1 MFMKKSLTLL
11 GFALLLTALAG
22 FFSTAQAQGQ
32 DRQVTF
38 TGFITG
44 GKSNEALP
52 GAYIYIPKAGRG
64 VLSAPNG
71 YFALPVFPGDSVIF
85 SYVGFRTQYHIIP
98 HRLTDLT
105 YSAVVALQ
113 EDVKTLAE
121 VKVYPYATE
130 ELFKE
135 AFVNLKLPDEKEREN
150 LAKNTSPEAIMRQA
164 ATMPMSALANH
175 QNFVNQQFFGR
186 ESVIGRSATPTFAFT
201 NPFAWANFIRSV
213 KRGDF
218 KNKEWRSELN
228 KAPRENVSRKDI
240 LQDDSN

>member
-1 MFMKKSLTLL
+1 MS
-11 GFALLLTALAG
+11 LLLLSGLFTTT
-22 FFSTAQAQGQ
+22 FAQGQ
-32 DRQVTF
+32 DRQITF
-38 TGFITG
+38 TGFLTG
-44 GKSNEALP
+44 GKTNEPLP

-71 YFALPVFPGDSVIF
+71 YFALPVFPGDSIIF

-98 HRLTDLT
+98 ARLTELT

-130 ELFKE
+130 DLFKD

-150 LAKNTSPEAIMRQA
+150 LAKNVSPEAIMRQA
-164 ATMPMSALANH
+164 ATMPMGALANH

-186 ESVIGRSATPTFAFT
+186 ESVIGRSQTPTFSFT

-213 KRGDF
+213 KRGDL

-228 KAPRENVSRKDI
+228 KAPRENVSRKDL
-240 LQDDSN
+240 LQQN

>member
-1 MFMKKSLTLL
+1 MRQSLSYIFL
-11 GFALLLTALAG
+11 GVSLLLLSGSFADTY
-22 FFSTAQAQGQ
+22 AQGQ

-38 TGFITG
+38 TGFLTG
-44 GKSNEALP
+44 GKSNEPLP
-52 GAYIYIPKAGRG
+52 GAYIYIPKAGKG
-64 VLSAPNG
+64 VLSASNG
-71 YFALPVFPGDSVIF
+71 YFALPVFPGDSIIF

-98 HRLTDLT
+98 RRLTDLT

-135 AFVNLKLPDEKEREN
+135 AFVDLKLPDQMERDN
-150 LAKNTSPEAIMRQA
+150 LARNTDPAAIMRMA
-164 ATMPMSALANH
+164 ATMPMGAVANH

-186 ESVIGRSATPTFAFT
+186 ESIVGRSAMPTFAFT

-213 KRGDF
+213 KRGDL
-218 KNKEWRSELN
+218 KTKEWRSEFN
-228 KAPRENVSRKDI
+228 KAPRENMTRKDI
-240 LQDDSN
+240 LQEGN

>member
-1 MFMKKSLTLL
+1 MKQALTHIVVGLGLL
-11 GFALLLTALAG
+11 VMTG
-22 FFSTAQAQGQ
+22 FFTTAFGQGQ

-44 GKSNEALP
+44 GKSNEPLP
-52 GAYIYIPKAGRG
+52 GAYIYIPKAGKG
-64 VLSAPNG
+64 VLSAQNG
-71 YFALPVFPGDSVIF
+71 YFALPVFPGDSIIF
-85 SYVGFRTQYHIIP
+85 SYVGFKTQYHIIP
-98 HRLTDLT
+98 RRLADVT

-130 ELFKE
+130 ELFKN
-135 AFVNLKLPDEKEREN
+135 AFVNLKLPDEQEREN
-150 LAKNTSPEAIMRQA
+150 LAKNLDPQAILRQA
-164 ATMPMSALANH
+164 ATMPMGAVANH

-186 ESVIGRSATPTFAFT
+186 ENILNRSQATTFAFT

-213 KRGDF
+213 KRGDL

-240 LQDDSN
+240 LQNGN

>member
-1 MFMKKSLTLL
+1 MKQSLINIIL
-11 GFALLLTALAG
+11 GLSLLLLSGVFTATLG
-22 FFSTAQAQGQ
+22 QGQ

-44 GKSNEALP
+44 GKTNEPLP
-52 GAYIYIPKAGRG
+52 GAYIYIPKAGKG
-64 VLSAPNG
+64 VLSATNG
-71 YFALPVFPGDSVIF
+71 YFALPVFPGDSIIF

-98 HRLTDLT
+98 RRLTDLT

-150 LAKNTSPEAIMRQA
+150 LAKNTDPEAMARLA
-164 ATMPMSALANH
+164 ATMPMGAVANH

-186 ESVIGRSATPTFAFT
+186 ESIIGRSQTPTFAFT

-213 KRGDF
+213 KRGDLKTKDF
-218 KNKEWRSELN
+218 RSEFN
-228 KAPRENVSRKDI
+228 KTPPENLTRKD
-240 LQDDSN
+240 LLKETN

>member
-1 MFMKKSLTLL
+1 MKKSLTLL
-11 GFALLLTALAG
+11 AFVLLLSALSSL
-22 FFSTAQAQGQ
+22 FSTVMAQGQ

-44 GKSNEALP
+44 GKSNEPLP

-85 SYVGFRTQYHIIP
+85 SYVGFRTQFHIIP
-98 HRLTDLT
+98 TRLTDLT

-130 ELFKE
+130 DLFKE

-150 LAKNTSPEAIMRQA
+150 LARNTSPEAIMRQA

-186 ESVIGRSATPTFAFT
+186 ESIIGRSATPTFAFT

-213 KRGDF
+213 KRGDL

-228 KAPRENVSRKDI
+228 KAPRENMSRKDM
-240 LQDDSN
+240 LQENN

>member
-1 MFMKKSLTLL
+1 MKQALTSILL
-11 GFALLLTALAG
+11 GVGLLVLTG
-22 FFSTAQAQGQ
+22 FWTTSLAQGQ

-44 GKSNEALP
+44 GKTNEPLP

-71 YFALPVFPGDSVIF
+71 FFSLPVFPGDSIIF

-98 HRLTDLT
+98 RRLTDLT
-105 YSAVVALQ
+105 YSVVVALQ
-113 EDVKTLAE
+113 EDVKTLSE

-135 AFVNLKLPDEKEREN
+135 AFVNLKLPDEKEREV
-150 LAKNTSPEAIMRQA
+150 LARNTDPAMIMRMA
-164 ATMPMSALANH
+164 ATMPMGALANH
-175 QNFVNQQFFGR
+175 QNFVNNQFFGR
-186 ESVIGRSATPTFAFT
+186 ESVAGRAYTPTFAFT

-213 KRGDF
+213 KKGDL

-228 KAPRENVSRKDI
+228 KAPRENISRKDI
-240 LQDDSN
+240 LQDGN

>member
-1 MFMKKSLTLL
+1 MKHLL
-11 GFALLLTALAG
+11 KHILVGLSLLLLSGVFATTL
-22 FFSTAQAQGQ
+22 AQGQ
-32 DRQVTF
+32 ERQVTF

-44 GKSNEALP
+44 GKTSEPLP
-52 GAYIYIPKAGRG
+52 GAYIYIPKAGKG

-71 YFALPVFPGDSVIF
+71 YFALPVFPGDSIIF
-85 SYVGFRTQYHIIP
+85 SYVGFKTQYHIIP
-98 HRLTDLT
+98 TRLTDLT

-150 LAKNTSPEAIMRQA
+150 LARNTSPEAIMRQA
-164 ATMPMSALANH
+164 ATMPMGALANH
-175 QNFVNQQFFGR
+175 QNFINQQFYGR
-186 ESVIGRSATPTFAFT
+186 ESILGRSQTPTFSFT

-213 KRGDF
+213 KRGDL

-228 KAPRENVSRKDI
+228 KAPRENMSRKDI
-240 LQDDSN
+240 LQEN

>member
-1 MFMKKSLTLL
+1 MKNLLTLIGFVLVLFIL
-11 GFALLLTALAG
+11 GG
-22 FFSTAQAQGQ
+22 VFSTAHAQGQ
-32 DRQVTF
+32 DRQITF
-38 TGFITG
+38 TGFLTG
-44 GKSNEALP
+44 GKTNEPLP
-52 GAYIYIPKAGRG
+52 GAYIYIPKAGKG

-71 YFALPVFPGDSVIF
+71 YFALPVFPGDSIIF
-85 SYVGFRTQYHIIP
+85 SYVGFKTQYHIIP
-98 HRLTDLT
+98 RRLTDLT

-130 ELFKE
+130 ELFKD
-135 AFVNLKLPDEKEREN
+135 AFVNLKLPDEKEREI
-150 LAKNTSPEAIMRQA
+150 LARNTSPEAIMRQA
-164 ATMPMSALANH
+164 ATMPMGALANH

-186 ESVIGRSATPTFAFT
+186 ESVVGRSSTPTFSFT

-218 KNKEWRSELN
+218 KTKEWRSELN

-240 LQDDSN
+240 LQDGN

>member
-1 MFMKKSLTLL
+1 MKQSLTPILL
-11 GFALLLTALAG
+11 ILGLFLLSGASATT
-22 FFSTAQAQGQ
+22 FAQGQ
-32 DRQVTF
+32 DRQITF

-44 GKSNEALP
+44 GKTNEPLP
-52 GAYIYIPKAGRG
+52 GAYIYIPKAGKG

-71 YFALPVFPGDSVIF
+71 YFALPVLPGDSIIF
-85 SYVGFRTQYHIIP
+85 SYVGFKTQYHIIP
-98 HRLTDLT
+98 RRLSDVT

-130 ELFKE
+130 ELFKN

-150 LAKNTSPEAIMRQA
+150 LARNTDPESILRLA
-164 ATMPMSALANH
+164 ATMPMGAVANH

-186 ESVIGRSATPTFAFT
+186 ESIIGRSQTPTFAFT

-213 KRGDF
+213 KRGDL
-218 KNKEWRSELN
+218 KGKEWRSELN

-240 LQDDSN
+240 LQNN

>member
-1 MFMKKSLTLL
+1 MPMKKSLTLL
-11 GFALLLTALAG
+11 VLVLALFVLAG
-22 FFSTAQAQGQ
+22 LSTTVRAQGQ

-44 GKSNEALP
+44 GKSNEPLP
-52 GAYIYIPKAGRG
+52 GAYIYIPKAGKG

-71 YFALPVFPGDSVIF
+71 YFALPVFPGDSIIF

-98 HRLTDLT
+98 SRLADLT

-130 ELFKE
+130 QLFKE

-150 LAKNTSPEAIMRQA
+150 LAKNTDPAALMRLA
-164 ATMPMSALANH
+164 ATMPMGAVANH

-186 ESVIGRSATPTFAFT
+186 ESITGRSNMTTFAFT

-213 KRGDF
+213 KKGDF
-218 KNKEWRSELN
+218 KNKEWRNELN
-228 KAPRENVSRKDI
+228 KAPRENISRKDI
-240 LQDDSN
+240 LQEN

>member
-1 MFMKKSLTLL
+1 MKKSLTLL
-11 GFALLLTALAG
+11 GLALVLFVLAG
-22 FFSTAQAQGQ
+22 VFSVARAQGQ

-44 GKSNEALP
+44 GKTNEPLP

-64 VLSAPNG
+64 VLAAPNG
-71 YFALPVFPGDSVIF
+71 YFALPVFPGDSIIF
-85 SYVGFRTQYHIIP
+85 SYVGFRTQYHVIP
-98 HRLTDLT
+98 RRLTDLT

-135 AFVNLKLPDEKEREN
+135 AFVNLKLPDEKERAN
-150 LAKNTSPEAIMRQA
+150 LAKNMDPQAILRQA
-164 ATMPMSALANH
+164 ATMPMGAVANH

-186 ESVIGRSATPTFAFT
+186 ESIIGRSQMPTFAFT

-213 KRGDF
+213 KRGDL
-218 KNKEWRSELN
+218 KNKEWRSEIN
-228 KAPRENVSRKDI
+228 QAPRENVSRKDI
-240 LQDDSN
+240 LQDRN